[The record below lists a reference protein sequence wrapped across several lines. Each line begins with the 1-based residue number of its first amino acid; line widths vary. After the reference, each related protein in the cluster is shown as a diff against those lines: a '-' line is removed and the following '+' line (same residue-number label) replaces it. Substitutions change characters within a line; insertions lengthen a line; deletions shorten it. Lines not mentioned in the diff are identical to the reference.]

1 MKNFNS
7 IKNSLLLIAC
17 FVFLTNSAL
26 AVNTVQVK
34 AVVSVSYESKDFF
47 SSKPPKG
54 TEARAIKLAKTT
66 AWKKYISGFG
76 EAKRVSY
83 DIVKNSILARLDEFI
98 IGYRVLDKIVDKNS
112 KVMKV
117 AVRVEINDAAVQSKI
132 NQVTAKGVES
142 NVGFTWVFV
151 TRAQDSVKIYQDRIT
166 NMSKNE
172 RGGSTVEKTNVSDSS
187 IAMSDKTSSTS
198 KRSTGGST
206 VKQSEKIKWKILSSS
221 GLNTKMNE
229 VMVNAGYEASSYG
242 DVYYEYTEDDKE
254 CGVGK
259 TIEEIRDEFVTE
271 VDLSSKT
278 KSRIYR
284 TAKKCDY
291 KYVAIG
297 AIDVMGEN
305 RDSTSGD
312 MKVTVS
318 VVAQVYDVSRRG
330 SKVVASIGPVQFSGQ
345 GEEATTARKNALSKS
360 AKKVATGIVNQLRAR
375 GNR

>member
-1 MKNFNS
+1 
-7 IKNSLLLIAC
+7 
-17 FVFLTNSAL
+17 
-26 AVNTVQVK
+26 
-34 AVVSVSYESKDFF
+34 
-47 SSKPPKG
+47 
-54 TEARAIKLAKTT
+54 
-66 AWKKYISGFG
+66 
-76 EAKRVSY
+76 
-83 DIVKNSILARLDEFI
+83 
-98 IGYRVLDKIVDKNS
+98 
-112 KVMKV
+112 
-117 AVRVEINDAAVQSKI
+117 
-132 NQVTAKGVES
+132 
-142 NVGFTWVFV
+142 
-151 TRAQDSVKIYQDRIT
+151 
-166 NMSKNE
+166 
-172 RGGSTVEKTNVSDSS
+172 
-187 IAMSDKTSSTS
+187 
-198 KRSTGGST
+198 
-206 VKQSEKIKWKILSSS
+206 
-221 GLNTKMNE
+221 
-229 VMVNAGYEASSYG
+229 MVNAGYEASSYG

-305 RDSTSGD
+305 RDSSSGD